1 MSVLF
6 RLENWKKQSML
17 IYQWRRTRESRKTM
31 FYTVMRLTKCHLDLL
46 TTQAVKRSKFPK
58 AIFLVNLLLWINF
71 TVGNFF
77 SGRWALHSWC
87 IWKKIKRKRIE
98 NTHNLEYSLPI
109 FTFFIF
115 YFNNYDPLK
124 YISLNFHKYK
134 SSTIKFQ
141 AGSLHQTLI
150 NMSYL
155 RMPPNPPIPHNL
167 RGNLKHVLQLYRG
180 EWAPTQWGIPLSRPS
195 VPGTKSQA
203 PSPPASSSLA
213 SQ

>member
-6 RLENWKKQSML
+6 RPENWKKQSML
-17 IYQWRRTRESRKTM
+17 IYQWRRTRESRKTI
-31 FYTVMRLTKCHLDLL
+31 FCTVMRLTKCHLGLL
-46 TTQAVKRSKFPK
+46 TTQALKRSKFPK

-71 TVGNFF
+71 TFGNFF

-87 IWKKIKRKRIE
+87 IWKKIKIKRIE
-98 NTHNLEYSLPI
+98 NTHNLEYFLPI

-141 AGSLHQTLI
+141 VWITS
-150 NMSYL
+150 
-155 RMPPNPPIPHNL
+155 PKPN
-167 RGNLKHVLQLYRG
+167 KHVLP
-180 EWAPTQWGIPLSRPS
+180 ENAPKPS
-195 VPGTKSQA
+195 YPAQPQRKSETHAATVQRWMSTHTVGH
-203 PSPPASSSLA
+203 PTL
-213 SQ
+213 